1 MGKDL
6 SESGRKRGSSFSPI
20 EEGGR
25 NYVIQLW
32 WESSPWL
39 LCPAIKKKKN
49 GSTIELSKVEGEWKQ
64 CAGLSKYSR

>member
-1 MGKDL
+1 MSLGGKKVPRL
-6 SESGRKRGSSFSPI
+6 VQI

-32 WESSPWL
+32 WESPPWL